1 MRTQNAAL
9 LAVGLAIAAVASAVP
24 LQRTADAEV
33 APSEGRV
40 FAPRPVPD
48 PKYDI
53 APPSATEQNITIAAA
68 DGTRLY
74 LEWWLPTQLGS
85 GPVPPARLPVIAT
98 LSPYL
103 AQGVPGEADTMEMV
117 VGQGYAYATF
127 HVRGTGLSG
136 GCQEQFSTNEVDD
149 AARAIE
155 WLGKEAPF
163 SNGRIGTTG
172 LSYPGI
178 TQVAVAGRGEREKVK
193 YLKAIIAGGVAT
205 SQYDY
210 NFFDGV
216 PFTGQALAH
225 SAFYNGANSVPSQGT
240 PAAPAQRIGCIPEVL
255 LGSADT
261 SGDVTPFWAD
271 REHRV
276 GASRTTAAVLI
287 YHGHRDEIDREI
299 ALPGYVDRLPATTP
313 RHLMLGTWAHAYPHN
328 TRSQT
333 PWNRG
338 DWDAMKLAWF
348 DRWVRGDTTAGVERW
363 PTVQVQDNT
372 GQWRAEQSW
381 PTTTG
386 PRRTLALSG
395 DGVLGTT
402 SPEGSMSFIEG
413 ASTEDPGNRTR
424 LGAAGGQAIWTTGAL
439 GGPLHV
445 TGQPMLDAWVELNQ
459 PDAHIAARL
468 DAFDQTGAKVPYGTV
483 MGFRSMQHLDPLV
496 EGRFAQSAA
505 KPAPVGT
512 PISVQLRFDPTSFVV
527 PKGGR
532 LQLTLSGSLAPNGL
546 SSSQPSGR
554 MTTVTV
560 LSDCERPSMLRFQG
574 VPEAPDL
581 LNVQEDDDDVPL
593 QPQRVTRQRSDGG
606 GIASAAVC
614 GESIRQPTPAA
625 RPRARPT
632 PPNPLPAT
640 GLPGWLALTAF
651 VVASCSAALRRD
663 RGAVR

>member
-1 MRTQNAAL
+1 M
-9 LAVGLAIAAVASAVP
+9 VAVAATPSLHRRAG
-24 LQRTADAEV
+24 AEV

-48 PKYDI
+48 PRYDI
-53 APPSATEQNITIAAA
+53 APPSATEQNTTIAAG

-74 LEWWLPTQLGS
+74 IEWWLPTQLDG
-85 GPVPPARLPVIAT
+85 GPVPPARLPVIAM

-103 AQGVPGEADTMEMV
+103 AQGDPGELDTMEMV
-117 VGQGYAYATF
+117 VGQGYAFATF

-155 WLGKEAPF
+155 WLGKDAPF

-178 TQVAVAGRGEREKVK
+178 TQVAVAGRGDPEKVK

-225 SAFYNGANSVPSQGT
+225 SASYNGLNSLPSEGT
-240 PAAPAQRIGCIPEVL
+240 PAAPAERVGCIPEVA
-255 LGSADT
+255 LGSAET
-261 SGDVTPFWAD
+261 SGDMTAFWAD

-276 GASRTTAAVLI
+276 GAARTTAAVLI

-299 ALPGYVDRLPATTP
+299 ALPGYVDQLPATTP
-313 RHLMLGTWAHAYPHN
+313 RHLMLGTWAHAYPHRN
-328 TRSQT
+328 GT
-333 PWNRG
+333 PWVRG
-338 DWDAMKLAWF
+338 DWDAVKLAWF
-348 DRWVRGDTTAGVERW
+348 DRWVRGDTTAGVEKW

-372 GQWRAEQSW
+372 GQWRAEKSW
-381 PTTTG
+381 PTTGG
-386 PRRTLALSG
+386 PRQTLALSG

-402 SPEGSMSFIEG
+402 SPEGSLAFIEG
-413 ASTEDPGNRTR
+413 ASSENPLTRTPI
-424 LGAAGGQAIWTTGAL
+424 GAAQGQAIWSTGAL

-445 TGQPMLDAWVELNQ
+445 TGQPILDAWVELNQ

-468 DAFDQTGAKVPYGTV
+468 DAFNEDGTKVPNGTA

-496 EGRFAQSAA
+496 EGRFAQPAA

-512 PISVQLRFDPTSFVV
+512 PIRVPLRFDPTSFVV
-527 PKGGR
+527 PAGGR

-560 LSDCERPSMLRFQG
+560 LSDCEHPSVLRFQG
-574 VPEAPDL
+574 VPVVPDL
-581 LNVQEDDDDVPL
+581 LNVQEEDDDLPL
-593 QPQRVTRQRSDGG
+593 RPARVTPQRSDGG
-606 GIASAAVC
+606 GLASAAVC
-614 GESIRQPTPAA
+614 GLSAGAPGPLAPT
-625 RPRARPT
+625 RPRPA
-632 PPNPLPAT
+632 PPATAPLPAT
-640 GLPGWLALTAF
+640 GLP
-651 VVASCSAALRRD
+651 ASLSWAALSVLTIACAAKLRNKSARR
-663 RGAVR
+663 A